1 MARGLNG
8 RLFAILLLAGVAAG
22 CDDDI
27 PTTPITPTLPVTET
41 FTGQVE
47 KSGSATHNFSTTTSG
62 AVTATLKSIGTDNTL
77 VVSFALGT
85 WTGSACSVVLANDA
99 ATGGAVLGPGTMTG
113 AGTLCAR
120 IGDVGNI
127 PAGQTVAYAIEV
139 THPS

>member
-1 MARGLNG
+1 MVRGLSG
-8 RLFAILLLAGVAAG
+8 RILAILLLAGMAAG
-22 CDDDI
+22 CDDET
-27 PTTPITPTLPVTET
+27 PTTPTTPTVPVTET
-41 FTGQVE
+41 FTGQVVQ
-47 KSGSATHNFSTTTSG
+47 SGSATHNFSTTTSG

-77 VVSFALGT
+77 VVSFSLGT

-99 ATGGAVLGPGTMTG
+99 ATGGAALAGTMTG

-127 PAGQTVAYAIEV
+127 AAGQTVAYTIEV